1 MPASLGELATEFGCD
16 LVGDPDT
23 RVDRVAT
30 LANASPQSIGFLA
43 NPAYR
48 NQLEATKAAAVVLA
62 EADADDCPVAAL
74 ICEDPYT
81 TYARIA
87 GRLHP
92 PAEYPPGIHSSAIV
106 DASATISD
114 SAHISAN
121 AVIGKDCSIADGV
134 FIAAGCVLG
143 ERCSVGANA
152 KILSNATLVDDIR
165 IGERCIIH
173 SGAVVGSDGFGHARS
188 DSGWIKVPQ
197 VGGVLIGDDVEVGAN
212 TAIDCGAID
221 DTIIEDG
228 VRLDNL
234 IQVGHNVR
242 IGAHTAIIG
251 PTAIAG
257 SSTIGKRC
265 MISGLV
271 GVVGHVTVCDD
282 VIITPQVLITKDIK
296 EPGVYSA
303 TFGAQKDKDWKRM
316 VVRFRRLETLEK
328 RLAALEGKAKE

>member
-92 PAEYPPGIHSSAIV
+92 PAEHSPGIHSSALV
-106 DASATISD
+106 DASTTVSD

-121 AVIGKDCSIADGV
+121 VVIGKDCSIADGV
-134 FIAAGCVLG
+134 FIGAGCVLG
-143 ERCSVGANA
+143 DRCSVGANA
-152 KILSNATLVDDIR
+152 RILSNATLVDDIR

-173 SGAVVGSDGFGHARS
+173 PGAVVGSDGFGHARS

-197 VGGVLIGDDVEVGAN
+197 IGGVLIGDDVEVGAN
-212 TAIDCGAID
+212 TAIDCARNRRSILQYD
-221 DTIIEDG
+221 I
-228 VRLDNL
+228 L
-234 IQVGHNVR
+234 
-242 IGAHTAIIG
+242 
-251 PTAIAG
+251 AG
-257 SSTIGKRC
+257 QHCFTWRSRGY
-265 MISGLV
+265 
-271 GVVGHVTVCDD
+271 
-282 VIITPQVLITKDIK
+282 QVLSSNLAPAPRSLTIVRPTPAHVSRADLTS
-296 EPGVYSA
+296 SA
-303 TFGAQKDKDWKRM
+303 WS
-316 VVRFRRLETLEK
+316 
-328 RLAALEGKAKE
+328 GKQTAFN

>member
-16 LVGDPDT
+16 LVGDPDS

-30 LANASPQSIGFLA
+30 LANASPQCISFLA

-48 NQLEATKAAAVVLA
+48 NQLETTKAAAVVLA
-62 EADADDCPVAAL
+62 EDDADDCPVAAL

-92 PAEYPPGIHSSAIV
+92 PADHPPGIHSSAHV
-106 DASATISD
+106 DASTTISD

-121 AVIGKDCSIADGV
+121 VVIGKDCSIADGV
-134 FIAAGCVLG
+134 FIGAGSVLG
-143 ERCSVGANA
+143 NRCSVGANTQ
-152 KILSNATLVDDIR
+152 ILSNATLVDDIR
-165 IGERCIIH
+165 LGERCIIH
-173 SGAVVGSDGFGHARS
+173 PGAVVGSDGFGHARS
-188 DSGWIKVPQ
+188 DAGWIKVPQ

-212 TAIDCGAID
+212 TAVDCGAID
-221 DTIIEDG
+221 DTVIEDG

-251 PTAIAG
+251 PTAVAG

-328 RLAALEGKAKE
+328 RLAELERKAKQ